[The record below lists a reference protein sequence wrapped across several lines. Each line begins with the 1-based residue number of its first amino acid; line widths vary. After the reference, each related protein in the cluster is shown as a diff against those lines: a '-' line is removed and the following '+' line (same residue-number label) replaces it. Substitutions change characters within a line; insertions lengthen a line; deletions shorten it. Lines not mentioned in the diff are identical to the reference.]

1 MSLAEKVVVI
11 TGSTRGIGRAIAEEC
26 ARRGATIVVSSR
38 SPEPVAATTVA
49 LAALSPHGAAAISGI
64 PADVSRYD
72 DVVALRDHAIA
83 THGRIDVWLNNAGV
97 SNGYRPLD
105 EESPEEIEALIA
117 INLLG
122 HMYSARA
129 VIPYFR
135 EHGGYLMNMCG
146 RGWKGEGPPYTTA
159 YAASKAAIA
168 SLTKSLAAEN
178 KDCAN
183 VSVNAF
189 VPGMVDTDFY
199 VDITCSPR
207 LEATKGNIRLALDAF
222 GTPLPEV
229 GRRCADLLEAS
240 ARRHHR
246 QDLRPAQAGQ
256 DDAGRHEDGLVGHD
270 RQDGARVAR
279 DYGRERPAAWSPTTR
294 EN

>member
-26 ARRGATIVVSSR
+26 ARRGATVVISSR
-38 SPEPVAATTVA
+38 SADAVADGSHRA
-49 LAALSPHGAAAISGI
+49 LRARRVRSRDCA
-64 PADVSRYD
+64 ADVSRYD
-72 DVVALRDHAIA
+72 DVVALRDHALA

-97 SNGYRPLD
+97 SNGYRPMD
-105 EESPEEIEALIA
+105 EECADEIEALIA

-122 HMYSARA
+122 HMYGAKA

-146 RGWKGEGPPYTTA
+146 RGWKGEGTAYTTA

-178 KDCAN
+178 KDCPN

-229 GRRCADLLEAS
+229 GTRCADLLEAE
-240 ARRHHR
+240 
-246 QDLRPAQAGQ
+246 P
-256 DDAGRHEDGLVGHD
+256 
-270 RQDGARVAR
+270 GATTGKVYALLKPGKMMRGGAKM
-279 DYGRERPAAWSPTTR
+279 AWWGMTGKMKR
-294 EN
+294 G

>member
-1 MSLAEKVVVI
+1 MDLELAGKGAVV

-26 ARRGATIVVSSR
+26 ARRGATVVVSSR
-38 SPEPVAATTVA
+38 TLDAVERAVAEIAA
-49 LAALSPHGAAAISGI
+49 LATGGAPAVTGI
-64 PADVSRYD
+64 AADVSSYA
-72 DVVALRDHAIA
+72 DVLALRDHALRA
-83 THGRIDVWLNNAGV
+83 HGRIDIWVNNAGV

-105 EESPEEIEALIA
+105 EEGADEIESLIA

-122 HMYSARA
+122 HMYAAKA

-146 RGWKGEGPPYTTA
+146 RGWKGEGPPYTAA

-178 KDCAN
+178 KDCGN
-183 VSVNAF
+183 VSVNGF

-222 GTPLPEV
+222 GTPLPDV
-229 GRRCADLLEAS
+229 GLRCADLLEAQPGATTGKIYAMLKPGKMIRGGAKMAWWGMTGKM
-240 ARRHHR
+240 AR
-246 QDLRPAQAGQ
+246 G
-256 DDAGRHEDGLVGHD
+256 
-270 RQDGARVAR
+270 
-279 DYGRERPAAWSPTTR
+279 
-294 EN
+294 

>member
-1 MSLAEKVVVI
+1 VSLAEKVVVV
-11 TGSTRGIGRAIAEEC
+11 TGSTRGIGRSIAEEC
-26 ARRGATIVVSSR
+26 ARRGATVVISSR
-38 SPEPVAATTVA
+38 TTDAVASAVTEVA
-49 LAALSPHGAAAISGI
+49 RISPHGAAGVSGI
-64 PADVSRYD
+64 TTDVSRYD
-72 DVVALRDHAIA
+72 DVVALRDHALA

-105 EESPEEIEALIA
+105 EEGADEIEALIA

-122 HMYSARA
+122 HMYAA
-129 VIPYFR
+129 KAIIPYFR

-178 KDCAN
+178 KDRAN

-199 VDITCSPR
+199 VDINCSPR

-229 GRRCADLLEAS
+229 GARCADLLQAEPGTTTGKIYALLKMGKMLRGGAKMAWWGMTGKM
-240 ARRHHR
+240 AR
-246 QDLRPAQAGQ
+246 
-256 DDAGRHEDGLVGHD
+256 E
-270 RQDGARVAR
+270 
-279 DYGRERPAAWSPTTR
+279 
-294 EN
+294 